1 MANYNTIRGLRVKYL
16 SADPAGAED
25 GQVWY
30 NSTTGNL
37 RVDGISL
44 PGSWATGGSLN
55 TKHNGAS
62 ASGTQNAALVSG
74 GNDGLAPNYST
85 VNSEEYNGT
94 SWTEGNNRSVS
105 VYNTMGSGSQ
115 TAALAFGGNGY
126 TAGVTT
132 ATEEYDGTNWTA
144 GGALN
149 TGTDAGIGFGLQTAS
164 VKAGGYIAGPG
175 VATNSSEEYN
185 GSAWTAGNNIN
196 TARSEQ
202 PGGFGILTAGVMFGG
217 AGAGTPGTVTTTVE
231 EYNGTNW
238 STVNSTSVGH
248 SGAWAAGTQTDGIG
262 GGGAPTPNSAEAYN
276 GTNWA
281 TTASLSTGRSSA
293 NGLGTPSTASSALVS
308 AGEPSRVVTE
318 EFTGEVVLLNTK
330 SLTNS

>member
-30 NSTTGNL
+30 NSTTGSL

-149 TGTDAGIGFGLQTAS
+149 TGTDAGIGFGLQNAS

-262 GGGAPTPNSAEAYN
+262 GGGAPTPTAAELYD
-276 GTNWA
+276 GTNWSSA
-281 TTASLSTGRSSA
+281 PSLATGRSGA
-293 NGLGTPSTASSALVS
+293 NGLGTPSSASAALVS

-318 EFTGEVVLLNTK
+318 EFTGATVVTK
-330 SLTNS
+330 NISTS